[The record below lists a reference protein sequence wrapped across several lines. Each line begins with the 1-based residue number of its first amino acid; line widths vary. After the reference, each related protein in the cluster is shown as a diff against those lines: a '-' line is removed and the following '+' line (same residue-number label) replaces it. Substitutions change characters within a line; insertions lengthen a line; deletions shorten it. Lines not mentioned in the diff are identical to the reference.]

1 MRQVHENARISIMKT
16 ALDTDL
22 NLTIPA
28 SLPPAD
34 LLRIIAEKDRVI
46 AEHKALLEEREAR
59 LKEREALLAEQQKLL
74 RLLEEQLRLA
84 RLRKFGSSSEKQPFQ
99 GELFDEAELEV
110 SLEEV
115 EQELA
120 EAKAAAGAEP
130 KKPRKRR
137 KADGFDENLPR
148 LQVHLSLD
156 EAEKAGASRTFFSKV
171 KEELDIVPAQARVIE
186 YWQEKA
192 VFDTEDGSQQVVA
205 AARPVHPLGK
215 CLASVPLLAWVLVA
229 KYADALPL
237 YRLEGILKRHGGRI
251 SRTTLA
257 NWIIRLDDVF
267 QPLINLLREQQR
279 SGDYLQADETR
290 LQVLKE
296 RGKAP
301 QSDKWMWLI
310 RGGPPDRPVVLYEYD
325 PSRSEEVPLRLLDG
339 FKGTLQT
346 DGYAGY
352 NKVCRE
358 QGLTRIGCWDHA
370 RRKFVEASKAAPAK
384 RKGAKVSKADV
395 AIGKI
400 RKLYAIEKRIRDL
413 DPEEKTR
420 QRQQRAQPVLD
431 DLKAWLKRVFDLVK
445 DFGTSEPPKST
456 RSSTTHW
463 CPGRPSHPAFR
474 HNIAS
479 SLRLH
484 TGLPYDW
491 TPRSDAPLGSPLAPS
506 ARRVSRVA
514 SRLPGTTRLRF
525 ALHGGQREKNVT
537 RVPRNSLTY
546 QAMQYTLNQWDRL
559 TGYLADGRLHISNA
573 LAENAIRPFA
583 VGRRNWL
590 FADTPRGARA
600 SATVYSLIETAKAN
614 GLEPFTYLHHVLQ
627 HIGAAS
633 TVEDIEALLPWN
645 VDLKGVQE
653 G

>member
-1 MRQVHENARISIMKT
+1 MRQVHENARISTMKT

-22 NLTIPA
+22 NPTIPA

-46 AEHKALLEEREAR
+46 AEHKALLEEREVRLKEHKALLEEREAR

-120 EAKAAAGAEP
+120 EAEVAAGAEP

-148 LQVHLSLD
+148 IQVRLTLD
-156 EAEKAGASRTFFSKV
+156 EEEKAGASRTFFSKV

-215 CLASVPLLAWVLVA
+215 CLASVQLLAWVLVA

-310 RGGPPDRPVVLYEYD
+310 RGGPPDRPVVLYAYD

-339 FKGTLQT
+339 FEGTLQT

-420 QRQQRAQPVLD
+420 QRQQQAQPVLD
-431 DLKAWLKRVFDLVK
+431 DLKAWL
-445 DFGTSEPPKST
+445 
-456 RSSTTHW
+456 
-463 CPGRPSHPAFR
+463 
-474 HNIAS
+474 
-479 SLRLH
+479 
-484 TGLPYDW
+484 
-491 TPRSDAPLGSPLAPS
+491 
-506 ARRVSRVA
+506 
-514 SRLPGTTRLRF
+514 
-525 ALHGGQREKNVT
+525 EKNVT

-546 QAMQYTLNQWDRL
+546 QAMQYTLNQWEL
-559 TGYLADGRLHISNA
+559 LIGYLEDGRLHISNA

-583 VGRRNWL
+583 VGRKNWL
-590 FADTPRGARA
+590 FADTPRGAKA